1 MTQTVSAG
9 AGVAAPKRIL
19 HVPRRFVAE
28 EWGGTETVVLEIS
41 REQQRAGW
49 QPEILTTDALS
60 DKATETIG
68 GISVRR
74 FGYFYPY
81 LGLSA
86 AEKFALD
93 KKGGSAVSAGLF
105 TALMRAKDVRLFHLH
120 TMARLGGQV
129 RTAARLRKIPY
140 VLSLHG
146 GAFDTQAS
154 EMKTMADP
162 TRGRFEWGKALGAVF
177 GSRRVLGD
185 ADHVICVGQAE
196 FEVAAKK
203 LSHDRISC
211 LPNGVDPEK
220 FQRGDGAG
228 FRRKHNIAV
237 GAFVVLCLSRIDAQ
251 KNQLALVEALARLRV
266 TRPDA
271 VLVLI
276 GPETMPDYAARVR
289 AMAAE
294 KNLTPAVRIL
304 PGLRTDD
311 ADLVNAYHAC
321 DVFALP
327 SNHEPFGIVVL
338 EAWSARRPVVVS
350 RLGGLRTLVREGE
363 TGLFFD
369 PTAADAPDQLAGKLK
384 VFAAQ
389 PLLRERCA
397 EAGWKEVQMHYT
409 WSAVNQKLEMIYAV
423 AERHVKDKHD

>member
-1 MTQTVSAG
+1 MTQTVSAR
-9 AGVAAPKRIL
+9 AVHPAAPRIL
-19 HVPRRFVAE
+19 HVPRRFVAG

-60 DKATETIG
+60 GQPREIIG
-68 GISVRR
+68 GVPVQR

-86 AEKFALD
+86 ADRHALD
-93 KKGGSAVSAGLF
+93 KKGGSAISISLF
-105 TALMRAKDVRLFHLH
+105 TALMRTKNVRLFHLH

-129 RTAARLRKIPY
+129 RTAARLRRKPY

-146 GAFDTQAS
+146 GAYDTQAS
-154 EMKTMADP
+154 ELKAMADP
-162 TRGRFEWGKALGAVF
+162 TRGKLEWGKALGALF

-185 ADHVICVGQAE
+185 ADYIICVGQAE
-196 FEVAAKK
+196 FEAAKK
-203 LSHDRISC
+203 IVPHDRVSA
-211 LPNGVDPEK
+211 LPNGVDPKK
-220 FQRGDGAG
+220 FQTGDGAA
-228 FRRKHNIAV
+228 FRRKHSLPAD
-237 GAFVVLCLSRIDAQ
+237 AFVILCLSRIDAQ
-251 KNQLALVEALARLRV
+251 KNQLALVEALARLRA
-266 TRPDA
+266 TQPNTF
-271 VLVLI
+271 LVLI

-289 AMAAE
+289 AVAQE
-294 KNLTPAVRIL
+294 RNLVSQLRML
-304 PGLRTDD
+304 PGMRTDD
-311 ADLVNAYHAC
+311 SDLVNAYHAC

-338 EAWSARRPVVVS
+338 EAWSAKRPVVVS

-369 PTAADAPDQLAGKLK
+369 PTAADAIEQLADRLKL
-384 VFAAQ
+384 FAAQ
-389 PLLRERCA
+389 PLLGKRCA
-397 EAGWKEVQMHYT
+397 EAGWNAVQAHYT

>member
-1 MTQTVSAG
+1 MTQMVSDS
-9 AGVAAPKRIL
+9 AAHQAARRIL
-19 HVPRRFVAE
+19 HIPRRFVAE

-49 QPEILTTDALS
+49 QPEILTTNALA
-60 DKATETIG
+60 DKPTETIN
-68 GISVRR
+68 GIPVRR

-86 AEKFALD
+86 ADKHALD
-93 KKGGSAVSAGLF
+93 KKGGSAVSMGLF
-105 TALMRAKDVRLFHLH
+105 SAMMRAENVRLFHLH

-129 RTAARLRKIPY
+129 RTAARLRKKPY

-146 GAFDTQAS
+146 GAYDTQAS
-154 EMKTMADP
+154 ELKTMSDP
-162 TRGRFEWGKALGAVF
+162 TRGKLEWGKALGAVF

-185 ADHVICVGQAE
+185 ADYIICVGQAE
-196 FEVAAKK
+196 FEAAQKIVP
-203 LSHDRISC
+203 HDRVSA
-211 LPNGVDPEK
+211 LPNGVDPKK
-220 FQRGDGAG
+220 FQTGDGAA
-228 FRRKHNIAV
+228 FRRKHNIPAD
-237 GAFVVLCLSRIDAQ
+237 AFVILCLSRIDAQ
-251 KNQLALVEALARLRV
+251 KNQLALVEALARVRA
-266 TRPDA
+266 TQPNT
-271 VLVLI
+271 VLVLV

-289 AMAAE
+289 SVAQE
-294 KNLTPAVRIL
+294 KNLGAQLRML

-311 ADLVNAYHAC
+311 SDLVNAYHAC

-338 EAWSARRPVVVS
+338 EAWSAQRPVVVS

-369 PTAADAPDQLAGKLK
+369 PTAADAIEQLADRLKL
-384 VFAAQ
+384 FAAQ
-389 PLLRERCA
+389 PLLRKRCA
-397 EAGWKEVQMHYT
+397 EAGWNEVQAHYT
-409 WSAVNQKLEMIYAV
+409 WSAVNQKLETIYAV

>member
-1 MTQTVSAG
+1 MQTVSSRTEPR
-9 AGVAAPKRIL
+9 AAQRIL

-49 QPEILTTDALS
+49 QPEIITTNALAHQTS
-60 DKATETIG
+60 EIIG
-68 GISVRR
+68 GIPVRR
-74 FGYFYPY
+74 HGYFYPY

-86 AEKFALD
+86 ADKLALD
-93 KKGGSAVSAGLF
+93 KKGGSAVSLGLF
-105 TALMRAKDVRLFHLH
+105 NALMRADHVRLFHLH

-129 RTAARLRKIPY
+129 RTAARLRKKPY

-146 GAFDTQAS
+146 GAYDTQAA
-154 EMKTMADP
+154 ELKTMSDP
-162 TRGRFEWGKALGAVF
+162 TRGKLEWGKALGALF

-185 ADHVICVGQAE
+185 ADYIICVGQAE
-196 FEVAAKK
+196 FEAAQKIVPHERV
-203 LSHDRISC
+203 SA
-211 LPNGVDPEK
+211 LPNGVDPKK
-220 FQRGDGAG
+220 FQIGDGAG
-228 FRRKHNIAV
+228 FRRKHNIAAD
-237 GAFVVLCLSRIDAQ
+237 AFVILCLSRIDAQ
-251 KNQLALVEALARLRV
+251 KNQLALVEALARLCAAQ
-266 TRPDA
+266 PNA

-289 AMAAE
+289 AVAVE
-294 KNLTPAVRIL
+294 RNLTAHLRML

-338 EAWSARRPVVVS
+338 EAWCARRPVVVS

-369 PTAADAPDQLAGKLK
+369 PTAADATEQLADRLKLL
-384 VFAAQ
+384 AAQ
-389 PLLRERCA
+389 PLLRERLA
-397 EAGWKEVQMHYT
+397 EAGWKEVQAHYT
-409 WSAVNQKLEMIYAV
+409 WSAVNEKLEAIYAV